1 MEKELSFYANL
12 LIKLVLTVSL
22 LGADSTSKN
31 TLGKTAPY
39 LTSLIACKKY
49 NLSKTLLKT

>member
-12 LIKLVLTVSL
+12 LTKLVLTVSL
-22 LGADSTSKN
+22 LGADSTSKC

-39 LTSLIACKKY
+39 LTSSIACKK
-49 NLSKTLLKT
+49 